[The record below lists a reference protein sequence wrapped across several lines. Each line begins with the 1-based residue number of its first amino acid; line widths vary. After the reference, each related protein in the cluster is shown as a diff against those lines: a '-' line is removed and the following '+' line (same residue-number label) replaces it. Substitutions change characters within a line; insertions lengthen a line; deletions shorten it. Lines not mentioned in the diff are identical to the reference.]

1 MDTKGYPAEFVR
13 RLAAVRGKRARV
25 VVEHILEHGR
35 ITTEELQRDYGYEH
49 PPRAVRD
56 VREQGIPIET
66 FYVESSEGRRIAAYR
81 FGDPS
86 GVRRYRLSG
95 RRLLPKTLKRALIA
109 DTGSRCAICLTDY
122 EGRYLQTDH
131 RVPFEV
137 AGNDAAREPHPAEFM
152 LLCRSCN
159 RAKSWSCEHCPNWS
173 EGRIPRICRTCYW
186 ADPDGYAHIAL
197 RQIRRVD
204 VVWTESEVKAFERLR
219 RRAQSAETPLPE
231 YVKAAL
237 RNHVRRRPRNR

>member
-1 MDTKGYPAEFVR
+1 MGREDYPAEFVR
-13 RLAAVRGKRARV
+13 RLDAVRGKRARI
-25 VVEHILEHGR
+25 VVEHILEHGH

-66 FYVESSEGRRIAAYR
+66 FRVQSSEGRRIAAYR

-86 GVRRYRLSG
+86 GVRRDQLAG
-95 RRLLPKTLKRALIA
+95 RRVLPKSLKDTLIGE
-109 DTGSRCAICLTDY
+109 TGAHCAICLTEY

-137 AGNDAAREPHPAEFM
+137 AGNDVSEEPDPVEFM

-173 EGRIPRICRTCYW
+173 EERVRLICRTCYW
-186 ADPDGYAHIAL
+186 ADPDRHMHVAL
-197 RQIRRVD
+197 RQIRRLD
-204 VVWTESEVKAFERLR
+204 VVWAEAEVEVFERLR
-219 RRAQSAETPLPE
+219 ERAESLETPLPE
-231 YVKAAL
+231 YVKSVL
-237 RNHVRRRPRNR
+237 DNHVRRPRRDP